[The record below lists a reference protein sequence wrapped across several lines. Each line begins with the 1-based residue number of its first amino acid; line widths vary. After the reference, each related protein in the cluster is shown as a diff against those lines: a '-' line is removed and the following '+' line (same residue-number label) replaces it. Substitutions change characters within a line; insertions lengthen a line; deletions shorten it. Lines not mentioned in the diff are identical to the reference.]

1 MPANPKLHELLAVEK
16 NMENQSAKTRT
27 ELSKTFTDKRHL
39 FSMKVV
45 TFKPNADGSTAVTE
59 SQSDIQTTVTKEMEW
74 LSGIL
79 AKSMDASYQID
90 LANTLAKADVV
101 TEDGHTLATGLP
113 ATALLR
119 LEHRMQEIHDLIVA
133 IPTLD
138 PAKGFQPDADK
149 GAGFFKAREVAKSRT
164 KKVFAPVVIVPAT
177 KEHPA
182 QVEKLFE
189 DVPTGTVVE
198 QEWSSLIT
206 PAAKS
211 ELLDRCD
218 ILTRAIKK
226 ARSRAN
232 EQEVNVREDK
242 VGSALLK
249 YVFEPIA
256 KA

>member
-1 MPANPKLHELLAVEK
+1 MAGKTKLHELLAVEK
-16 NMENQSAKTRT
+16 NMETQSAKTRT
-27 ELSKTFTDKRHL
+27 ELSKTFADKRHL

-45 TFKPNADGSTAVTE
+45 TFKPNTEGATAATE
-59 SQSDIQTTVTKEMEW
+59 SQSDIQTTVTDEMKW

-79 AKSMDASYQID
+79 AKSMDASFQID
-90 LANTLAKADVV
+90 LANTVAKADVV
-101 TEDGHTLATGLP
+101 TEDGKTVAAGLP

-133 IPTLD
+133 VPTLD
-138 PAKGFQPDADK
+138 PAKGFQPDTDK
-149 GAGFFKAREVAKSRT
+149 GPGYFRAREVAKVRT
-164 KKVFAPVVIVPAT
+164 KKVFAPIVIVPAT

-182 QVEKLFE
+182 QVEKLFNDE
-189 DVPTGTVVE
+189 PIGTVVE

-206 PAAKS
+206 PAAKA

-232 EQEVNVREDK
+232 EQEIDVKEDK
-242 VGSALLK
+242 VGTALLK
-249 YVFEPIA
+249 YIFEPIA